1 MNSQTPLI
9 EKIAAY
15 TVQLR
20 YEDIPDEAIELAK
33 TIIFDSIGTG
43 LGGFQRSLGQKAM
56 CYAAKVMAGSQ
67 ATLLGTEL
75 RASVEGAAFANGVMI
90 KILGM
95 DDSHRSA
102 GHIASQVIPAALAV
116 SEAHGTSGREMIA
129 AIVAAYDAAV
139 RIGKQVRSAQRA
151 RGLDM
156 KGTVGAMA
164 AALAACRCA
173 GLDVERT
180 IQAVAIAA
188 DLSSGTEQYVYE
200 GGLCDTKD
208 LIAGFG
214 ARNGVFAMQLA
225 AANFYGPRGALDG
238 DYGFFR
244 AFGDGGYDTQLFD
257 DLGLDFAILGTAF
270 KPHGGCRH
278 THQAIDAAQAI
289 LQQGPLDVA
298 AIEAIRLETYGYATR
313 PIFRVDPNPPSRE
326 VAGLSIRVSTAVALT
341 QGSAW
346 PHDFAAWDDPQV
358 RRLRQLMDVKI
369 DPEIESRYPQ
379 LNGCRLHIA
388 LDNGEARQAFL
399 PNMKGEP
406 EFRMTDLELREKFRV
421 LTAAILTKGQVEQIY
436 ALCSELESV
445 AHISDLMQLCST
457 EIIAAAAHYTVIG
470 GATG

>member
-1 MNSQTPLI
+1 MNSRTALI

-15 TVQLR
+15 TAQLR
-20 YEDIPDEAIELAK
+20 YEDIPDEAVKLAK
-33 TIIFDSIGTG
+33 TIIFDSIGAG
-43 LGGFQRSLGQKAM
+43 LGGFQRPLGQKAM
-56 CYAAKVMAGSQ
+56 RYAAEMMPGAQ
-67 ATLLGTEL
+67 ATLLGGGGT
-75 RASVEGAAFANGVMI
+75 ASLQGAAFANGVMI

-102 GHIASQVIPAALAV
+102 GHIASQVIPATLAV
-116 SEAHGTSGREMIA
+116 SEAHHTSGREMIA
-129 AIVAAYDAAV
+129 AIVAAYDIAV

-180 IQAVAIAA
+180 IQALAIAA

-214 ARNGVFAMQLA
+214 ARNGIFAMQLA

-244 AFGDGGYDTQLFD
+244 AFGDGSYDAELFD

-358 RRLRQLMDVKI
+358 RRLRQIIDVDI
-369 DPEIESRYPQ
+369 DSEIESRYPQ

-388 LDNGEARQAFL
+388 LNNGEARQAFL

-421 LTAAILTKGQVEQIY
+421 LTAAILTKDQVEQIY
-436 ALCSELESV
+436 ALCSELESA
-445 AHISDLMQLCST
+445 AHIGELMRLCDA
-457 EIIAAAAHYTVIG
+457 EMFAAAAHYTVIG

>member
-1 MNSQTPLI
+1 MNSQTALI

-20 YEDIPDEAIELAK
+20 YEDIPDEAIKLAK
-33 TIIFDSIGTG
+33 MIVFDSIGTG
-43 LGGFQRSLGQKAM
+43 LGGFQRPLGQKAM
-56 CYAAKVMAGSQ
+56 RYAAETMPGAQ
-67 ATLLGTEL
+67 ATLLGAGGT
-75 RASVEGAAFANGVMI
+75 ASLEGAAFANGVMI

-102 GHIASQVIPAALAV
+102 GHIASQVIPAVLAV
-116 SEAHGTSGREMIA
+116 SEAHRASGREMIA

-139 RIGKQVRSAQRA
+139 RIGRQVRSAQRA

-173 GLDVERT
+173 GLDTEKT
-180 IQAVAIAA
+180 IQALAIAA

-225 AANFYGPRGALDG
+225 AADFYGPRGALDG
-238 DYGFFR
+238 EYGFFR
-244 AFGDGGYDTQLFD
+244 AFGDGSCDARFFD
-257 DLGLDFAILGTAF
+257 DLGDHFAILGTAF

-289 LQQGPLDVA
+289 LQQGPLDAA

-379 LNGCRLHIA
+379 LNGCRLHIT
-388 LDNGEARQAFL
+388 LDTGEVRQAFL

-406 EFRMTDLELREKFRV
+406 EFRMTESELRQKFRV
-421 LTAAILTKGQVEQIY
+421 LTQPILTENQIERIY
-436 ALCSELESV
+436 TLCSELESAAPV
-445 AHISDLMQLCST
+445 SDLMQLCRA
-457 EIIAAAAHYTVIG
+457 EMFAAAAH
-470 GATG
+470 